1 VSGLWFL
8 VVSLLSMPIL
18 LVVRGARSRL
28 QSVTRA
34 IVFACVAAI
43 FTLLVPRALFGRYV
57 PLALWVMLVP
67 AIAWNLW
74 RARSMPA
81 TDRKTWKASVAV
93 TVFTAIATLY
103 VGGKAIAARR
113 YAEEGVPL
121 QFPLHSGTYV
131 IAHGGSEL
139 LYNQHVA
146 VHAQTYALDISKV
159 NALGFRARGLYP
171 SDVHRYAIFGDA
183 IFSPCTGKV
192 IVAVDEIDDLS
203 PPDRLPRT
211 PGGNHVVVH
220 CQGVSVILAHMM
232 RGSVRVAV
240 GDAVTP
246 ETILGAVGNSGNT
259 SEPHLH
265 IHAVRGEITDEKALG
280 RDGEPVPML
289 FDGRFLIRNDV
300 VESR

>member
-1 VSGLWFL
+1 LWL
-8 VVSLLSMPIL
+8 IVLALASMPIV
-18 LVVRGARSRL
+18 LVVKKANSRL

-57 PLALWVMLVP
+57 PLALWLMLVP

-81 TDRKTWKASVAV
+81 TDRKTWKASIVV
-93 TVFTAIATLY
+93 TIFTVIATLY
-103 VGGKAIAARR
+103 VGGKAIGARR

-121 QFPLHSGTYV
+121 QFPLRSGTYV
-131 IAHGGSEL
+131 IGHGGSEL

-146 VHAQTYALDISKV
+146 VRAQRYALDISKV
-159 NALGFRARGLYP
+159 NAFGFRARGLYP
-171 SDVHRYAIFGDA
+171 SDVHRYVIFGDPIYA
-183 IFSPCTGKV
+183 PCSGKV

-203 PPDRLPRT
+203 PPDRQPRT
-211 PGGNHVVVH
+211 PGGNHVVVS
-220 CQGVSVILAHMM
+220 CQGVSVILAHMQ

-246 ETILGAVGNSGNT
+246 DTILGAVGNSGNT

-265 IHAVRGEITDEKALG
+265 IHAVRGEITDEKELG
-280 RDGEPVPML
+280 KNGEPVPML

-300 VESR
+300 VGDR